1 MQPLT
6 ASTIFLALLLAAC
19 GDSDAPSDSGGP
31 DASDS
36 GSADAS
42 DSGSTG
48 FDGAFIED
56 TCGPADGSAVSITL
70 YDSLTAAC
78 AADSTARTLVITVW
92 GGTTFPIPPG
102 TTVTSTA
109 VDGGLGNGS
118 ATLCLGGTA
127 PCLTSADFTVTFDEY
142 VQDDS
147 AAGSYSITF
156 AGDRVESGTFDA
168 PWCGG
173 DALCG

>member
-1 MQPLT
+1 MQQLT
-6 ASTIFLALLLAAC
+6 VSAILLALLLSAC
-19 GDSDAPSDSGGP
+19 GDSDGPSDSGG
-31 DASDS
+31 
-36 GSADAS
+36 ADAS
-42 DSGSTG
+42 DAGNG
-48 FDGAFIED
+48 AFEGAFIED
-56 TCGPADGSAVSITL
+56 TCAPDDGPAVSVTL

-78 AADSTARTLVITVW
+78 EADGIARTLVITVW

-109 VDGGLGNGS
+109 VDGGLGNGT

-142 VQDDS
+142 VQDDTAS
-147 AAGSYSITF
+147 GTYSITF
-156 AGDRVESGTFDA
+156 AGDNIESGTFDA